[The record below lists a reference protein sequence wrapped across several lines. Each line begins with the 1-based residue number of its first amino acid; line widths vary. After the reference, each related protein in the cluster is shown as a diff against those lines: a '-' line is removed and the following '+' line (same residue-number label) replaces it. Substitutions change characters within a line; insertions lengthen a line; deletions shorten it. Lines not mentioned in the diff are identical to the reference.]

1 MFNLIKADLYKMR
14 KTKSIKILFLL
25 CCISATLMSVI
36 SYQLANVNLSH
47 DIIGI
52 GSFFTDFQM
61 ISLVSVIFISLFIC
75 NDFDNKTIHDSI
87 STGYSRS
94 SIIICK
100 TITYFISILIFLL
113 PYVIAAIVGMCSN
126 YSFETFLPS
135 VFQNIMKNENGTA
148 FDFNI
153 FLKIIAIWFTMAIV
167 YASQISISIFLAFSI
182 RKSVIVISLGYIF
195 NAAIAQI
202 INIDAASDFFS
213 KTPFGVDYSKLTLN
227 ADSSVFFNFIG
238 ISLVFLVIMML
249 LSYLFFR
256 KAEIK

>member
-25 CCISATLMSVI
+25 CCISSTLMSVI
-36 SYQLANVNLSH
+36 SYQLTNVNLSH

-113 PYVIAAIVGMCSN
+113 PYVIGNSWNVFKLFIRDILAICISK
-126 YSFETFLPS
+126 Y
-135 VFQNIMKNENGTA
+135 NE
-148 FDFNI
+148 
-153 FLKIIAIWFTMAIV
+153 K
-167 YASQISISIFLAFSI
+167 
-182 RKSVIVISLGYIF
+182 
-195 NAAIAQI
+195 
-202 INIDAASDFFS
+202 
-213 KTPFGVDYSKLTLN
+213 
-227 ADSSVFFNFIG
+227 
-238 ISLVFLVIMML
+238 
-249 LSYLFFR
+249 
-256 KAEIK
+256 

>member
-25 CCISATLMSVI
+25 CCISSTLMSVI
-36 SYQLANVNLSH
+36 SYQLTNVNLSH

-75 NDFDNKTIHDSI
+75 NDFDNN
-87 STGYSRS
+87 
-94 SIIICK
+94 
-100 TITYFISILIFLL
+100 FISILIFLL

-182 RKSVIVISLGYIF
+182 QKSVIVISLGYIF

-238 ISLVFLVIMML
+238 ISLVFLAIMMI

>member
-36 SYQLANVNLSH
+36 SYQLTNGNLSH

-100 TITYFISILIFLL
+100 TITYFISI
-113 PYVIAAIVGMCSN
+113 
-126 YSFETFLPS
+126 
-135 VFQNIMKNENGTA
+135 
-148 FDFNI
+148 
-153 FLKIIAIWFTMAIV
+153 
-167 YASQISISIFLAFSI
+167 
-182 RKSVIVISLGYIF
+182 
-195 NAAIAQI
+195 
-202 INIDAASDFFS
+202 
-213 KTPFGVDYSKLTLN
+213 
-227 ADSSVFFNFIG
+227 
-238 ISLVFLVIMML
+238 
-249 LSYLFFR
+249 
-256 KAEIK
+256 

>member
-25 CCISATLMSVI
+25 CCISSTLMSVI
-36 SYQLANVNLSH
+36 SYQLTNVNLSH

-100 TITYFISILIFLL
+100 TITYFI
-113 PYVIAAIVGMCSN
+113 N
-126 YSFETFLPS
+126 
-135 VFQNIMKNENGTA
+135 
-148 FDFNI
+148 FNI
-153 FLKIIAIWFTMAIV
+153 STSICNRGNSWNVFKLFIRDILAICISKYNEKWKWYCLWF
-167 YASQISISIFLAFSI
+167 
-182 RKSVIVISLGYIF
+182 
-195 NAAIAQI
+195 
-202 INIDAASDFFS
+202 
-213 KTPFGVDYSKLTLN
+213 
-227 ADSSVFFNFIG
+227 
-238 ISLVFLVIMML
+238 
-249 LSYLFFR
+249 
-256 KAEIK
+256 